1 MIPGIIMLATVLWAT
16 AFAPPT
22 FKGRFEPAI
31 QHLLRSVSAARAS
44 FCYPVKCVV
53 G

>member
-1 MIPGIIMLATVLWAT
+1 MIPGIIMLVTVWAA

-22 FKGRFEPAI
+22 FRARFEPAI
-31 QHLLRSVSAARAS
+31 EHPLHSVSAARAS
-44 FCYPVKCVV
+44 FCYPVKCVI